1 MTSEESDSSAALSTV
16 ALEGS
21 SAKLRRRLR
30 GDLDDIVLRALRKE
44 PQLRYAS
51 VEQFADDI
59 RRHLE
64 GLPVIAR
71 EGSWHYRAGKFV
83 RRHRL
88 GIAASS
94 VVLLSLLI
102 GVAATVRQAHIARQQ
117 AEIAKAQRA
126 QAEKR
131 FQDVRE
137 LANSLI
143 FEIHDSIQTL
153 PGATP
158 SRKLLLDRAVQYLD
172 KLSQDAGNDSN
183 LQRELAWA
191 YQRLATVQGDTTQ
204 SNLGEIKAADISNKK
219 AMALFEVVARANPD
233 NVTDQLNLAMA
244 YRWRAFYDIFETTG
258 LAEIQRALAVTDPL
272 MQSHSD
278 DLDVENER
286 AEEMM
291 ILADVQ
297 VAMGDRLKGLDS
309 YRAVLSL
316 RQQIQRAK
324 PDYPGITA
332 GIAKATV
339 MLAHTTAKFAR
350 REEGLRLMNEGL
362 AEYGALLNSKP
373 DDPIAV
379 RELSAAEGR
388 LGEIQTMM
396 ENYPAAIAVFRRSRQ
411 RIERLAKLDP
421 ANKMIQ
427 SDLSIS
433 EFLEGRALALAG
445 RSSEALH
452 LLEHAFKSYMALN
465 LEADV
470 GPGPAPMQAW
480 IAEVQAATGNTPE
493 ALKNYAGAAAG
504 LAEDENNFDDARC
517 DLAMVE
523 TKIANLLAKTGKL
536 HDAETE
542 YNKALDTAKVPFS
555 LEHGDIPSLYAAAEA
570 YAGLAEIAET
580 KARKIPDAAARGRLL
595 ADARTQYRKS
605 LDVSKQIADPSRL
618 TGSGYLAT
626 DPRQIAVRLAKL
638 DAQDAKQNVELGAV
652 K

>member
-1 MTSEESDSSAALSTV
+1 MRSEDSDSSAGHSSV
-16 ALEGS
+16 ALER
-21 SAKLRRRLR
+21 SAKLQRRLR

-59 RRHLE
+59 RRHLD

-71 EGSWHYRAGKFV
+71 KGSWHYRAGKFV

-102 GVAATVRQAHIARQQ
+102 GVAATVRQARIARQQ

-126 QAEKR
+126 QAERR

-143 FEIHDSIQTL
+143 FEIHDSIQSL

-172 KLSQDAGNDSN
+172 KLSQDAGNDAN

-191 YQRLATVQGDTTQ
+191 YQRLATVQGDTSQ
-204 SNLGEIKAADISNKK
+204 SNLGEIKAADLSNKK
-219 AMALFEVVARANPD
+219 AMALFEAVARANPD

-272 MQSHSD
+272 MQRHSD
-278 DLDVENER
+278 NLDVENER
-286 AEEMM
+286 AQELM
-291 ILADVQ
+291 ILAAVQ
-297 VAMGDRLKGLDS
+297 TAMGDRLKGLES
-309 YRAVLSL
+309 YRSVLSL
-316 RQQIQRAK
+316 RLQIQRTKA
-324 PDYPGITA
+324 DYPGISA
-332 GIAKATV
+332 GIAKTTV
-339 MLAHTTAKFAR
+339 MLAHMTAKYAR
-350 REEGLRLMNEGL
+350 REDGLRLMNEGL
-362 AEYGALLNSKP
+362 AEYAALLNSQP

-396 ENYPAAIAVFRRSRQ
+396 ENYPAAIAAFRRSRQ

-433 EFLEGRALALAG
+433 EYLEGRALALAG
-445 RSSEALH
+445 RNSQALH

-480 IAEVQAATGNTPE
+480 VAEVQAVTGNTSE
-493 ALKNYAGAAAG
+493 ALRNYAGAAAG
-504 LAEDENNFDDARC
+504 LTEDQNNFDDARC
-517 DLAMVE
+517 DLAMVK
-523 TKIANLLAKTGKL
+523 TKIADLLAKTGRL

-542 YNKALDTAKVPFS
+542 YSNALDIANVAFS

-570 YAGLAEIAET
+570 YNGLAQIEEM
-580 KARKIPDAAARGRLL
+580 KARRTPDAGTRGRLL
-595 ADARTQYRKS
+595 ADARTHYRKS
-605 LDVSKQIADPSRL
+605 LDLSKQIADPSRL

-626 DPRQIAVRLAKL
+626 DPRQIALRLAKL
-638 DAQDAKQNVELGAV
+638 DEQNAKQNIELGAV